1 MSRELIK
8 KIFSKLPPA
17 EKKMPAV
24 IIDGKTYTWEQVM
37 EEVTKG
43 GELADKI
50 QKKIE
55 EMRKE
60 NA

>member
-1 MSRELIK
+1 MSKEIIE

-24 IIDGKTYTWEQVM
+24 IIDGNTYTWEQVM
-37 EEVTKG
+37 EEIKKG
-43 GELADKI
+43 GELAEKI
-50 QKKIE
+50 QNKIE
-55 EMRKE
+55 KMRKE

>member
-1 MSRELIK
+1 MSKDLIK

-24 IIDGKTYTWEQVM
+24 IIDGKIYTWEQVM
-37 EEVTKG
+37 EEIKKG
-43 GELADKI
+43 GGLADKI
-50 QKKIE
+50 KKKIE